1 MDGNL
6 CCMFPFIFAHVSMT
20 SLKASTRKPKM
31 HPAISLDQLTTS
43 NRYQTTLFNAFSVLW
58 PHSSMF
64 QLLHKENWWKFV
76 YRSACKTIG
85 LVPAVGLWTGCAC
98 VCICLSYFLQLDCG
112 QGVCVCVCVCVCI
125 CLSYFLQLYCGQGVR
140 HKLCEI
146 YWTDL
151 LCDS

>member
-6 CCMFPFIFAHVSMT
+6 CCMFPFIFAHVFMT

-31 HPAISLDQLTTS
+31 HTAVSLDRLITS
-43 NRYQTTLFNAFSVLW
+43 SRYQATPFSAFSVLW

-64 QLLHKENWWKFV
+64 QLLRKENWWKLV
-76 YRSACKTIG
+76 YHSACKAIS

-98 VCICLSYFLQLDCG
+98 VCVCVCLSYFLQLDCG
-112 QGVCVCVCVCVCI
+112 QGVLVYV
-125 CLSYFLQLYCGQGVR
+125 CLSVLLSAVGLWTEGVR

-146 YWTDL
+146 YWTCL
-151 LCDS
+151 LCDR